1 MKLKVC
7 GMKSENNILDVAE
20 LQPDYLGFIFYEK
33 SPRYLNTEIPEL
45 PEGIEKIGIF
55 VNASLNY
62 IVDKIETYNLQGVQL
77 HGDESPEFCEQLR
90 EYDVIVIK
98 VFSVKNQFDF
108 SVLEPYE
115 DVCKYF
121 LFDTK
126 GREPGGNGHPFN
138 WNVFKKYTSKKPYI
152 LSGGIGPDQIDALL
166 LFLKRPESDLCFTLD
181 LNSKFEISPGI
192 KDLRK
197 LKEFKH
203 QLAIN
208 GYIR

>member
-1 MKLKVC
+1 MKLKIC

-20 LQPDYLGFIFYEK
+20 IQPDYLGFIFYEK
-33 SPRYLNTEIPEL
+33 SPRFFNTEIPEL
-45 PEGIEKIGIF
+45 PESIEKIGVF

-77 HGDESPEFCEQLR
+77 HGDESPEFCEQLK
-90 EYDVIVIK
+90 EYDVFVIK

-126 GREPGGNGHPFN
+126 GKEPGGNGYPFN
-138 WNVFKKYTSKKPYI
+138 WNVFKKYPSKKPYF
-152 LSGGIGPDQIDALL
+152 LSGGIGPEEIEALL
-166 LFLKRPESDLCFTLD
+166 LFLKRPESDLCCTLD
-181 LNSKFEISPGI
+181 LNSKFEKLPGV
-192 KDLRK
+192 KDLSK

-208 GYIR
+208 NYIR